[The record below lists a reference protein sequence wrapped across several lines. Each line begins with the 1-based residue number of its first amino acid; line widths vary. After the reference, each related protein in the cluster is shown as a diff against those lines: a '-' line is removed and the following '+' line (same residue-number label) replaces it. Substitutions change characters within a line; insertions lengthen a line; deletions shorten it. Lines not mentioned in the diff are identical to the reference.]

1 MKRFA
6 HRDVGCTPCADRRR
20 RPTVMTPPSHAQPLG
35 DALVVHAGGRGERLN
50 SALAL
55 MDNGAAPVM
64 VIMNGNDP
72 LWPDAFAL
80 CNRSN
85 PYIVLCPTPQPDNT
99 VGEASTLGDLIDE
112 QNWRTVVVVTSDY
125 HLRRTMILDGRCAGD
140 TDLRG
145 VAAPA
150 DIHHGS
156 TCCID
161 RPRGDRAAPG
171 LPQRMQMSAGAQV

>member
-1 MKRFA
+1 MKRFVIWTSVA
-6 HRDVGCTPCADRRR
+6 LLALIGAGVRQVT
-20 RPTVMTPPSHAQPLG
+20 TPPSHAQPLG

-99 VGEASTLGDLIDE
+99 VGEASTLGDLIAE

-140 TDLRG
+140 ADLRG

-150 DIHHGS
+150 DI
-156 TCCID
+156 TTA
-161 RPRGDRAAPG
+161 RRAALIG
-171 LPQRMQMSAGAQV
+171 REVIALPQAYLSGCR